1 MGKTKQASTFC
12 QKKGGYY
19 IRMLVRNPG
28 KPAYHDHRIDMIT
41 GDVIDIRILL
51 GAGLQH
57 HNETYSGSH
66 E

>member
-1 MGKTKQASTFC
+1 
-12 QKKGGYY
+12 
-19 IRMLVRNPG
+19 
-28 KPAYHDHRIDMIT
+28 MIT